1 MISAKRGS
9 IDPLFAEM
17 VRAHLESYY
26 AQLILNGVIAGS
38 VYALFAVG
46 LTMVYGVFRFIN
58 FAHGELIAWGAY
70 LTLLFFHFLP
80 FSIAV
85 IPAIALT
92 IVLGIGQD
100 RFVYGPLRK
109 QGRITLL
116 IASIGL
122 SYLLRNALRLIWGS
136 DLQTYGFE
144 AVRGLSFGPF
154 SITRTQLAM
163 VVAALLFLAFLHA
176 VLRFTLLGKSLRAAA
191 DNMELAEIMGI
202 NMKRVGTTVW
212 SLSAVFAGVGG
223 VLIGLDT
230 SLEPMMGLTNL
241 IKSFAA
247 VLLGGAGNVWGALLG
262 GLVIGIAENLGVA
275 FFSPGYK
282 DAVSFVLIVLLLL
295 FRPAGIFGFISGVR

>member
-295 FRPAGIFGFISGVR
+295 FRPAGIFGLISGVR

>member
-1 MISAKRGS
+1 LA
-9 IDPLFAEM
+9 
-17 VRAHLESYY
+17 SYY

-46 LTMVYGVFRFIN
+46 LTMIYGVFRFIN

-70 LTLLFFHFLP
+70 LTLLFSHFLP

-85 IPAIALT
+85 VPAIALT
-92 IVLGIGQD
+92 IILGIGQD
-100 RFVYGPLRK
+100 RLVYGPLRK

-144 AVRGLSFGPF
+144 AVRGLSFGPL

-163 VVAALLFLAFLHA
+163 VIAALLFLGFLYA
-176 VLRFTLLGKSLRAAA
+176 VLKFTMLGKSLRAAA

-202 NMKRVGTTVW
+202 NMKKVGTTVW
-212 SLSAVFAGVGG
+212 LLSAIFASVGG

-230 SLEPMMGLTNL
+230 NLEPMMGLSNL

-262 GLVIGIAENLGVA
+262 GLFIGMAENLGVA

-295 FRPAGIFGFISGVR
+295 FRPAGIFGLINGVR

>member
-1 MISAKRGS
+1 
-9 IDPLFAEM
+9 LTN
-17 VRAHLESYY
+17 YY

-70 LTLLFFHFLP
+70 LTLLFSHFLP
-80 FSIAV
+80 FGIAV
-85 IPAIALT
+85 LPALALT
-92 IVLGIGQD
+92 LILGIGQD
-100 RFVYGPLRK
+100 RYVYSPLRK

-144 AVRGLSFGPF
+144 AMRGLSIGAL
-154 SITRTQLAM
+154 SITRIQLAM
-163 VVAALLFLAFLHA
+163 VIAALLFLGFLY
-176 VLRFTLLGKSLRAAA
+176 VLLKFTMLGKSLRAAA

-202 NMKRVGTTVW
+202 NMKRVGSTVW
-212 SLSAVFAGVGG
+212 MLSALFASVGG

-230 SLEPMMGLTNL
+230 NLEPMMGLTNL

-262 GLVIGIAENLGVA
+262 GLFIGMAENLGVA

-295 FRPAGIFGFISGVR
+295 FRPAGIFGLISGVR

>member
-1 MISAKRGS
+1 MCGEGLLST
-9 IDPLFAEM
+9 
-17 VRAHLESYY
+17 YY
-26 AQLILNGVIAGS
+26 AQLLLNGVVAGS

-70 LTLLFFHFLP
+70 LTLLFSQVLP

-85 IPAIALT
+85 VPALALT
-92 IVLGIGQD
+92 MILGISQD
-100 RFVYGPLRK
+100 RFVYSPLRRR
-109 QGRITLL
+109 GRITLL

-122 SYLLRNALRLIWGS
+122 SDLLRNALRLVWGS

-144 AVRGLSFGPF
+144 AVRGLSFGDLN
-154 SITRTQLAM
+154 ITRTQLAM
-163 VVAALLFLAFLHA
+163 VVAALLFLGFLYG
-176 VLRFTLLGKSLRAAA
+176 LLKFTLLGKSLRAAA

-202 NMKRVGTTVW
+202 DMKRVGTTVW
-212 SLSAVFAGVGG
+212 TLSALFAGVGG
-223 VLIGLDT
+223 ILIGLDT
-230 SLEPMMGLTNL
+230 NLEPMMGLTNL

-262 GLVIGIAENLGVA
+262 GLFIGVAENLGVA

-282 DAVSFVLIVLLLL
+282 DAVSFALIVLLLL
-295 FRPAGIFGFISGVR
+295 FRPAGIFGIIGGVR